1 MEDRSYSFSTDYKL
15 CIKTWDER
23 IAELTQKSPASA
35 LGRKYYEVFPRIFV
49 DDDDGLS
56 LSLKTNKDVFL
67 KEYCFQC
74 FRGHIKADVLIRSS
88 IAEDMQSTA
97 VEVTISPL
105 SRCPIEKK
113 LQEAQPFID
122 IGKTASRLAHGVRNP
137 LNAIKG
143 AVVYLRGKYATE
155 RTLIEFAKI
164 MEEEISRLDNFISKF
179 LSRSMEDTETTS
191 VDINTLL
198 KKVNVFTAL
207 QAHAA
212 DIKTLYEYGDIPEI
226 RVSAFQLEQA
236 ILNVINNSIEAMCAG
251 GQLAVRTR
259 LEKHFNTDFIV
270 IEISDTGSGISGPKT
285 NGREPAAVED
295 GRGFGLFITSEVV
308 KSYGGH
314 LEIKSEKDKGTDVR
328 LYLPIATSPVREV

>member
-1 MEDRSYSFSTDYKL
+1 VKELSYSFSTDNKL

-56 LSLKTNKDVFL
+56 LSLKTNKDLFL
-67 KEYCFQC
+67 KGYHFQC
-74 FRGHIKADVLIRSS
+74 FRGHIKADVLISS
-88 IAEDMQSTA
+88 SKADDRNSAA

-105 SRCPIEKK
+105 FRCPIEKK

-122 IGKTASRLAHGVRNP
+122 IGKTASGLAHGVRNP

-155 RTLIEFAKI
+155 PTLVEFAKI

-179 LSRSMEDTETTS
+179 LSRSLEDTETAS
-191 VDINTLL
+191 VNINTLL
-198 KKVNVFTAL
+198 KKINVFTAL
-207 QAHAA
+207 QAHTAH
-212 DIKTLYEYGDIPEI
+212 IKTLYEYGDIPEI

-236 ILNVINNSIEAMCAG
+236 ILNVMNNSMEAMCAG
-251 GQLAVRTR
+251 GQLAVRTG
-259 LEKHFNTDFIV
+259 LEKHLNRDFIV
-270 IEISDTGSGISGPKT
+270 IEISDTGTGISEPKAD
-285 NGREPAAVED
+285 GRESAAGED
-295 GRGFGLFITSEVV
+295 GRGFGLFIVREVLQ
-308 KSYGGH
+308 SYGGH
-314 LEIKSEKDKGTDVR
+314 LEIRSERDKGTDVR
-328 LYLPIATSPVREV
+328 LYLPVATSPVGEV